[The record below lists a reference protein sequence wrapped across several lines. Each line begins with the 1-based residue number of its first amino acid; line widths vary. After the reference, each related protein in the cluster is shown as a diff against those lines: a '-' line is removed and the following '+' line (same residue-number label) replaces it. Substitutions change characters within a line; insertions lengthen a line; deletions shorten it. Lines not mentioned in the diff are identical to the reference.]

1 MVLQTERLMLRE
13 MRDSDYDALCLML
26 RDADVMY
33 AYAHAFDEAESRQW
47 LARQQQRYAENGFG
61 LWAVE
66 LKSTGEMI
74 GQCGLTLQP
83 LEDRQVIEVGY
94 IFRKEFWHMGYAT
107 EAARACRDLAFDRF
121 DAREVYSIIRDN
133 NLPSQAVARR
143 LGMEPRC
150 TFSKHY
156 YGIDMPHIA
165 FSVRRAQSVIVT
177 PRLLLRKFE
186 PGDAEALYE
195 HLSDPEVVRYE
206 PYEPFSRA
214 MAEFEAHAR
223 ALNPDHRAV
232 ALRPDD
238 IAQLAPGEYELTVPT
253 PGRLIGNLYA
263 PLRFSGVYELGFAFN
278 RAYWGR
284 GFAYEATHALMA
296 SLFGRNAQ
304 RIFAR
309 CDAENLRSQQLLTR
323 LGMHMESRA
332 QAVMLRGRR
341 RTILT
346 YSISRDEWPNI
357 CPFESSTILKP
368 M

>member
-33 AYAHAFDEAESRQW
+33 AYAHAFDEAESWQW

-83 LEDRQVIEVGY
+83 LEGRQVIEVGY

-165 FSVRRAQSVIVT
+165 FSVRRAQGVIVT

-195 HLSDPEVVRYE
+195 YLSDPEVVRYE

-238 IAQLAPGEYELTVPT
+238 IAQLAPGEYELNAPT

-357 CPFESSTILKP
+357 CPFGSSTILSP
-368 M
+368 T